1 MSQVRH
7 PAQAAPWRRGGVF
20 GGPPGAAGQELPSP
34 QARLLA
40 QVPLFAALTAEEL
53 AGLAALL
60 SRRRY
65 AKGEVI
71 FHQGDAGTAL
81 YIVEEGGVKIVLG
94 SEEGKEVILALLGR
108 GDFFGELA
116 LLDGEPRSADAVAR
130 DATQLLALRRDDFLR
145 FVLDKPR
152 VAASLL
158 AVLSRRLRRTDQLV
172 HDAAFLDVR
181 GRLARVLLELAEAQG
196 RPEPAGVAAG
206 GTFPVGAAAAT
217 VVLAARLTQG
227 ELAEMVGATRES
239 INKWLGFYTRRGVL
253 RFERGRLT
261 LMDLQRL
268 RQDSGSDA

>member
-1 MSQVRH
+1 MTQARH
-7 PAQAAPWRRGGVF
+7 PALASRK
-20 GGPPGAAGQELPSP
+20 ELPST

-40 QVPLFAALTAEEL
+40 QVPLFAPLAPEEL

-196 RPEPAGVAAG
+196 QPEPEG
-206 GTFPVGAAAAT
+206 

-261 LMDLQRL
+261 LMDLERL
-268 RQDSGSDA
+268 RQDAGQD